1 MLTQNIKTCVI
12 KVLVFVSLWVVFYM
26 GSGGAVSANTHTPS
40 APPRSLSLQAKSA
53 ILLEVETGQILYQS
67 DADIAYP
74 PASMSKMMTE
84 YIVLSEIKSE
94 RLNWEDK
101 VTVSKRAHDTVGS
114 KVFLAEGD
122 THTVKELFTA
132 MAVGSANDAS
142 IALAE
147 HIAGSEEAFAM
158 RMNVTAK
165 ELQLTNAHFI
175 NATGLGRVD
184 MSEEYRPTEI
194 EGETVMSARDAAF
207 LALAIQREHPD
218 FFKISSLP
226 SYQFRARDAQP
237 IINYNWMLEGNSS
250 VTSLKNYAYE
260 GLDGMKTGYT
270 DQAGYCFTGTAE
282 RNGMR
287 LISVVM
293 GTASKSMRFDQT
305 RKLLDYGFDQ
315 FERKTILAKRTVL
328 EGFETVKVLK
338 AKEKEVGLETAED
351 LTLMTIKGTNP
362 ELTVTVE
369 FVDEVVRTAPIPDG
383 TVLGTATITYTDE
396 TGQEIKSEMN
406 LLSTNQVE
414 KASWFT
420 LMLRAIGSFFNDL
433 KDSLLNLF

>member
-1 MLTQNIKTCVI
+1 MLTSKIKTYVI
-12 KVLVFVSLWVVFYM
+12 PALVFVSLWAAFYT
-26 GSGGAVSANTHTPS
+26 GPYAVVSANAHTP
-40 APPRSLSLQAKSA
+40 APVRSLSLQAKSA
-53 ILLEVETGQILYQS
+53 ILLEVETGQILYQAN
-67 DADIAYP
+67 ADIAYP

-84 YIVLSEIKSE
+84 YIVLSEIKGG
-94 RLNWEDK
+94 RLNWEDQ
-101 VTVSKRAHDTVGS
+101 VAVSKRAQDTVGS

-122 THTVKELFTA
+122 THTVRELFTA
-132 MAVGSANDAS
+132 KAVGSANDAS

-175 NATGLGRVD
+175 NATGLGRGD

-194 EGETVMSARDAAF
+194 EGETVMSARDAAY

-218 FFKISSLP
+218 FFEISSLP
-226 SYQFRARDAQP
+226 SYQFKARDAQP

-250 VTSLKNYAYE
+250 ITSLKNYAYE

-293 GTASKSMRFDQT
+293 GTASESMRFVQT
-305 RKLLDYGFDQ
+305 RKLLDYGFGQ
-315 FERKTILAKRTVL
+315 FERKTILAERTVL
-328 EGFETVKVLK
+328 EGLETVKVFK
-338 AKEKEVGLETAED
+338 AKEKEVGLETEED

-362 ELTVTVE
+362 KLTITAE
-369 FVDEVVRTAPIPDG
+369 FVDEIVRTAPIPDG
-383 TVLGTATITYTDE
+383 TVLGKATITYIDE

-406 LLSTNQVE
+406 LLSKNQVD

-420 LMLRAIGSFFNDL
+420 LILRSIGNFFNNL
-433 KDSLLNLF
+433 KDSLMNLF